1 MASTAAPTT
10 YRAMAVFFL
19 PLAAAQVFQT
29 LRNPVLDAGI
39 SRAVDP
45 ETSLAAFAIV
55 ASVVQI
61 LSASGTAIQSAYLV
75 LVRGRQS
82 FAVIQRYMFLYMAV
96 ITGVSTLFALP
107 GIGETFFRFAMGTPE
122 SLLPEVMTMMRI
134 SLAIPLFNLLR
145 VFNLAQLAHRRRSNL
160 IWVAPAVGQVVLI
173 ALGLGVVPQLP
184 VPGIYSA
191 AVVWVIVAV
200 IEGALAVLLV
210 RQVDRT
216 SPYAPDPAGEAPL
229 DFRYLTGFLI
239 PLIITQF
246 ALTIG
251 HPMVNAGL
259 LRLPNPEATVGA
271 FRVAFSLG
279 MLPLT
284 AMAALRQVVLVLGRD
299 ADQQRRA
306 RRFVYGVGLGMGG
319 LMALIAFTPLNRLV
333 IADLVG
339 APEAL
344 VPDAITA
351 LKILSAF
358 PLLMAVRQFYQSMT
372 MNQRRTRRV
381 AFTAFSRLLMMASF
395 LFLITPLAG
404 WTGAG
409 VGAVARI
416 AAMGTEAG
424 AAYLVG
430 RRFFGMDPATRP
442 VAGKSASAAP
452 VRPK

>member
-1 MASTAAPTT
+1 
-10 YRAMAVFFL
+10 MAVFFL

-82 FAVIQRYMFLYMAV
+82 FAVIQRYMLLYMAV
-96 ITGVSTLFALP
+96 ITGISTLFALP

-216 SPYAPDPAGEAPL
+216 APYAPDPVGEAPL

-259 LRLPNPEATVGA
+259 LRLPDPEATVGA

-319 LMALIAFTPLNRLV
+319 FMALIAFTPLNRVV
-333 IADLVG
+333 IAELVG

-351 LKILSAF
+351 LKILSVF

-442 VAGKSASAAP
+442 VAGKSDSAAP

>member
-82 FAVIQRYMFLYMAV
+82 FAVIQRYMLLYMAV
-96 ITGVSTLFALP
+96 ITGISTLFALP

-173 ALGLGVVPQLP
+173 VLGLGVVPQLP

-191 AVVWVIVAV
+191 AVVWVVVAV

-216 SPYAPDPAGEAPL
+216 APYAPDPEGEAPL

-259 LRLPNPEATVGA
+259 LRLPDPEATVGA
-271 FRVAFSLG
+271 FRIAFSLG

-319 LMALIAFTPLNRLV
+319 FMALIAFTPLNHAV
-333 IADLVG
+333 IAGLVG

-351 LKILSAF
+351 LKILAVF

-442 VAGKSASAAP
+442 VAGKSDSAAP
-452 VRPK
+452 VRSK

>member
-10 YRAMAVFFL
+10 YRAIAVFFL

-39 SRAVDP
+39 SRAADP

-82 FAVIQRYMFLYMAV
+82 FAVIQRYMFLYMSV
-96 ITGVSTLFALP
+96 ITGISALFALP
-107 GIGETFFRFAMGTPE
+107 GIGEAFFRFAMGTPE
-122 SLLPEVMTMMRI
+122 SLLPEVMAMMRI

-160 IWVAPAVGQVVLI
+160 IWVAPAVGQVVLM

-200 IEGALAVLLV
+200 VEGVLAVLLV

-216 SPYAPDPAGEAPL
+216 APYAADPDGEAPL

-259 LRLPNPEATVGA
+259 LRLPDPEATVGA

-319 LMALIAFTPLNRLV
+319 FMALIAFTPLNRFV

-351 LKILSAF
+351 LKILAVF

-430 RRFFGMDPATRP
+430 RRFFGMDPATRS

>member
-1 MASTAAPTT
+1 MQSSKAMMS

-55 ASVVQI
+55 ASVIQI

-82 FAVIQRYMFLYMAV
+82 FAVIQRYMLLYMAV
-96 ITGVSTLFALP
+96 ITCISTVFALP
-107 GIGETFFRFAMGTPE
+107 GIGEAFFRSAMGTPE
-122 SLLPEVMTMMRI
+122 SLLPAVMTMMRI
-134 SLAIPLFNLLR
+134 SLVIPLFNLLR
-145 VFNLAQLAHRRRSNL
+145 VFNLAQLAHRRRSHL

-173 ALGLGVVPQLP
+173 TLGLGLVPQLP
-184 VPGIYSA
+184 VPGIFSA

-200 IEGALAVLLV
+200 VEGLLAVALV
-210 RQVDRT
+210 RRVDRT
-216 SPYAPDPAGEAPL
+216 APYAPDPEGEAPL

-271 FRVAFSLG
+271 FRLAFSLG

-306 RRFVYGVGLGMGG
+306 RRFVYVVGLGMTG
-319 LMALIAFTPLNRLV
+319 LMALVAFTPLNHAI
-333 IADLVG
+333 IAGLVG
-339 APEAL
+339 APPAL
-344 VPDAITA
+344 VPDAIVA
-351 LKILSAF
+351 LQILAVF

-372 MNQRRTRRV
+372 MNQRKTRRV
-381 AFTAFSRLLMMASF
+381 AMTAFSRLLMMASF
-395 LFLITPLAG
+395 LFVLTPVMG

-409 VGAVARI
+409 VGAAARI
-416 AAMGTEAG
+416 AAMGTEAL

-430 RRFFGMDPATRP
+430 RRFVGMDSATRE
-442 VAGKSASAAP
+442 SASKPASSP
-452 VRPK
+452 TVRSK

>member
-1 MASTAAPTT
+1 MARTAAPTT

-82 FAVIQRYMFLYMAV
+82 FAVIQRYMLLYMAV
-96 ITGVSTLFALP
+96 ITGISTLFALP

-200 IEGALAVLLV
+200 IEGVLAVLLV
-210 RQVDRT
+210 RQVDRAA
-216 SPYAPDPAGEAPL
+216 PYAPDPAGEAPL

-259 LRLPNPEATVGA
+259 LRLPDPEATVGA

-319 LMALIAFTPLNRLV
+319 LMALIAFSPLNRVV

-351 LKILSAF
+351 LKILSVF

-424 AAYLVG
+424 TAYLVG
-430 RRFFGMDPATRP
+430 RRFFGMDPATRQ
-442 VAGKSASAAP
+442 AADKSASAPP

>member
-1 MASTAAPTT
+1 MAGTATPMT

-82 FAVIQRYMFLYMAV
+82 FAVIQRYMLLYMAV
-96 ITGVSTLFALP
+96 ITCISTLFALP
-107 GIGETFFRFAMGTPE
+107 GIGEGFFRFAMGTPE

-134 SLAIPLFNLLR
+134 SLVIPLFNLLR

-173 ALGLGVVPQLP
+173 ALGLGLVPQLP

-200 IEGALAVLLV
+200 VEGVLAVLLV
-210 RQVDRT
+210 RRVDRT
-216 SPYAPDPAGEAPL
+216 APYAPDPEGEAPL

-271 FRVAFSLG
+271 FRLAFSLG

-306 RRFVYGVGLGMGG
+306 RRFVYAVGLGMTG
-319 LMALIAFTPLNRLV
+319 LMVLVAFTPLNHAV
-333 IADLVG
+333 IAGLVG
-339 APEAL
+339 APAAL
-344 VPDAITA
+344 VPDAIVA
-351 LKILSAF
+351 LQILAVF

-372 MNQRRTRRV
+372 MNQRKTRRV
-381 AFTAFSRLLMMASF
+381 AMTAFSRLLMMASF
-395 LFLITPLAG
+395 LFVLTPVMG

-409 VGAVARI
+409 VGAAARI
-416 AAMGTEAG
+416 AAMGTEAL

-430 RRFFGMDPATRP
+430 RRFVGMDPATRETVSKP
-442 VAGKSASAAP
+442 ESSAT
-452 VRPK
+452 VRSK

>member
-1 MASTAAPTT
+1 MARTAVPMT

-55 ASVVQI
+55 ASVIQI

-96 ITGVSTLFALP
+96 ITCIGALFAMP
-107 GIGETFFRFAMGTPE
+107 GIGEGFFRYAMGTPE
-122 SLLPEVMTMMRI
+122 ALLPEVMAMMRI

-145 VFNLAQLAHRRRSNL
+145 VFNLAQLAHRRRSQL
-160 IWVAPAVGQVVLI
+160 IWVAPAVGQVVLM

-184 VPGIYSA
+184 VPGTYSA
-191 AVVWVIVAV
+191 AVVWLIVAGV
-200 IEGALAVLLV
+200 EGLLAVALV
-210 RQVDRT
+210 RRVDRT
-216 SPYAPDPAGEAPL
+216 APYAPDPDGEAPL

-259 LRLPNPEATVGA
+259 LRLPDPEATVGA
-271 FRVAFSLG
+271 FRIAFSLG

-306 RRFVYGVGLGMGG
+306 RRFVYGVGLAMGG
-319 LMALIAFTPLNRLV
+319 LMALIAFTPLSHAI
-333 IADLVG
+333 IAGLVG
-339 APEAL
+339 APAAL
-344 VPDAITA
+344 VPDAIVA
-351 LKILSAF
+351 LQILAVF

-372 MNQRRTRRV
+372 MNQRKTRRV
-381 AFTAFSRLLMMASF
+381 AMTAFSRLLMMASF
-395 LFLITPLAG
+395 LFVLTPVMG

-409 VGAVARI
+409 VGALARI
-416 AAMGTEAG
+416 AAMGTEAL

-430 RRFFGMDPATRP
+430 RRFVGMDPATRE
-442 VAGKSASAAP
+442 SASKPASSAT
-452 VRPK
+452 VRSK

>member
-1 MASTAAPTT
+1 MMS

-55 ASVVQI
+55 ASVIQI

-82 FAVIQRYMFLYMAV
+82 FAVIQRYMLLYMAV
-96 ITGVSTLFALP
+96 ITCISTVFALP
-107 GIGETFFRFAMGTPE
+107 GIGEAFFRFAMGTPE
-122 SLLPEVMTMMRI
+122 SLLPAVMTMMRI
-134 SLAIPLFNLLR
+134 SLVIPLFNLLR
-145 VFNLAQLAHRRRSNL
+145 VFNLAQLAHRRRSHL

-173 ALGLGVVPQLP
+173 TLGLGLVPQLP
-184 VPGIYSA
+184 VPGIFSA

-200 IEGALAVLLV
+200 VEGLLAVALV
-210 RQVDRT
+210 RRVDRT
-216 SPYAPDPAGEAPL
+216 APYAPDPEGEAPL

-271 FRVAFSLG
+271 FRLAFSLG

-306 RRFVYGVGLGMGG
+306 RRFVYVRGSGNDGADGARGVYPAESRDHRGAGGRAGGAGARRHRGAADSGGVPAPHGGAAVLSVDDDEPAQDASGGNDRVLTAADDGVVPVRVDPGDGLDRSGRGGRGPDRGDGHGGSGG
-319 LMALIAFTPLNRLV
+319 LPGGTSFCGNGFRYA
-333 IADLVG
+333 G
-339 APEAL
+339 E
-344 VPDAITA
+344 
-351 LKILSAF
+351 
-358 PLLMAVRQFYQSMT
+358 RQQ
-372 MNQRRTRRV
+372 
-381 AFTAFSRLLMMASF
+381 
-395 LFLITPLAG
+395 
-404 WTGAG
+404 AG
-409 VGAVARI
+409 VIPHGPL
-416 AAMGTEAG
+416 E
-424 AAYLVG
+424 VG
-430 RRFFGMDPATRP
+430 G
-442 VAGKSASAAP
+442 
-452 VRPK
+452 

>member
-1 MASTAAPTT
+1 
-10 YRAMAVFFL
+10 MAVFFL

-82 FAVIQRYMFLYMAV
+82 FAVIQRYMLLYMAV

-216 SPYAPDPAGEAPL
+216 APYAPDPAGEAPL

-259 LRLPNPEATVGA
+259 LRLPDPEATVGA
-271 FRVAFSLG
+271 FRIAFSLG

-306 RRFVYGVGLGMGG
+306 RRFVYGVGLVMGG
-319 LMALIAFTPLNRLV
+319 FMALIAFTPLNRIV
-333 IADLVG
+333 IAELVG

-351 LKILSAF
+351 LKILSVF

>member
-1 MASTAAPTT
+1 
-10 YRAMAVFFL
+10 MAVFFL

-82 FAVIQRYMFLYMAV
+82 FAVIQRYMLLYMAV

-107 GIGETFFRFAMGTPE
+107 GIGETFFRIAMGTPE

-216 SPYAPDPAGEAPL
+216 APYAPDPAGEAPL

-319 LMALIAFTPLNRLV
+319 LMALIAFTPLNRFV

-351 LKILSAF
+351 LKILSVF

-442 VAGKSASAAP
+442 VAGKSSSGAP

>member
-1 MASTAAPTT
+1 
-10 YRAMAVFFL
+10 MAVFFL

-45 ETSLAAFAIV
+45 ETSLAVFAIV

-82 FAVIQRYMFLYMAV
+82 FAVIQRYMLLYMAV
-96 ITGVSTLFALP
+96 ITGISTLFALP
-107 GIGETFFRFAMGTPE
+107 GIGEAFFRFAMGTPE
-122 SLLPEVMTMMRI
+122 SLLPDVMTMMRI

-160 IWVAPAVGQVVLI
+160 IWVAPAVGQVVLM

-200 IEGALAVLLV
+200 IEGVLAVLLV

-216 SPYAPDPAGEAPL
+216 APYAPDPAGEAPL
-229 DFRYLTGFLI
+229 DFRYLTGFLV

-259 LRLPNPEATVGA
+259 LRLPDPEATVGA
-271 FRVAFSLG
+271 FRIAFSLG

-306 RRFVYGVGLGMGG
+306 RRFVYGVGLGMGA
-319 LMALIAFTPLNRLV
+319 LMALIAFTPLSHAV
-333 IADLVG
+333 IAGLVG

-351 LKILSAF
+351 LKILSVF

-430 RRFFGMDPATRP
+430 RRFFGMDPATRQ
-442 VAGKSASAAP
+442 VEGKSASAAP

>member
-1 MASTAAPTT
+1 
-10 YRAMAVFFL
+10 MAVFFL

-82 FAVIQRYMFLYMAV
+82 FAVIQRYMLLYMAV

-200 IEGALAVLLV
+200 DRGRAGGAACPPGRPHRSLRPRPCGRSAPGLSLP
-210 RQVDRT
+210 DRL
-216 SPYAPDPAGEAPL
+216 PDPA
-229 DFRYLTGFLI
+229 D
-239 PLIITQF
+239 
-246 ALTIG
+246 
-251 HPMVNAGL
+251 HH
-259 LRLPNPEATVGA
+259 
-271 FRVAFSLG
+271 
-279 MLPLT
+279 
-284 AMAALRQVVLVLGRD
+284 
-299 ADQQRRA
+299 
-306 RRFVYGVGLGMGG
+306 
-319 LMALIAFTPLNRLV
+319 
-333 IADLVG
+333 
-339 APEAL
+339 
-344 VPDAITA
+344 
-351 LKILSAF
+351 
-358 PLLMAVRQFYQSMT
+358 
-372 MNQRRTRRV
+372 
-381 AFTAFSRLLMMASF
+381 
-395 LFLITPLAG
+395 
-404 WTGAG
+404 
-409 VGAVARI
+409 
-416 AAMGTEAG
+416 
-424 AAYLVG
+424 
-430 RRFFGMDPATRP
+430 
-442 VAGKSASAAP
+442 P
-452 VRPK
+452 VRPDHRSSNGERRAPATAQSRGDRRSLP

>member
-1 MASTAAPTT
+1 MQSTKAVMS

-55 ASVVQI
+55 ASVIQI

-96 ITGVSTLFALP
+96 ITCIGALFAMP
-107 GIGETFFRFAMGTPE
+107 GIGEGFFRYAMGTPE
-122 SLLPEVMTMMRI
+122 ALLPEVMAMMRI
-134 SLAIPLFNLLR
+134 SLVIPLFNLLR

-160 IWVAPAVGQVVLI
+160 IWVAPAVGQVVLM

-184 VPGIYSA
+184 IPGTYSA

-200 IEGALAVLLV
+200 VEGVLAVLLV
-210 RQVDRT
+210 RRVDRT
-216 SPYAPDPAGEAPL
+216 APTRPDPEGEAPL

-271 FRVAFSLG
+271 FRIAFSLG

-284 AMAALRQVVLVLGRD
+284 AMAALRQVVLVLDVTLTNSAARD
-299 ADQQRRA
+299 ASC
-306 RRFVYGVGLGMGG
+306 
-319 LMALIAFTPLNRLV
+319 
-333 IADLVG
+333 
-339 APEAL
+339 
-344 VPDAITA
+344 TA
-351 LKILSAF
+351 W
-358 PLLMAVRQFYQSMT
+358 
-372 MNQRRTRRV
+372 
-381 AFTAFSRLLMMASF
+381 
-395 LFLITPLAG
+395 G
-404 WTGAG
+404 WRWEG
-409 VGAVARI
+409 
-416 AAMGTEAG
+416 
-424 AAYLVG
+424 
-430 RRFFGMDPATRP
+430 
-442 VAGKSASAAP
+442 
-452 VRPK
+452 

>member
-1 MASTAAPTT
+1 MARTAAPTT

-55 ASVVQI
+55 ASVIQI

-82 FAVIQRYMFLYMAV
+82 FAVIQRYMLLYMAV
-96 ITGVSTLFALP
+96 ITGISTLFALP

-184 VPGIYSA
+184 VPGTYSA

-200 IEGALAVLLV
+200 IEGVLAVLLV

-216 SPYAPDPAGEAPL
+216 APYAPDPEGEAPL
-229 DFRYLTGFLI
+229 DFRYLTSFLI

-251 HPMVNAGL
+251 HPMINAGL
-259 LRLPNPEATVGA
+259 LRLPDPETAVGA

-319 LMALIAFTPLNRLV
+319 FMALIAFTPLNRLV

-339 APEAL
+339 APAAL
-344 VPDAITA
+344 VPDAIIA
-351 LKILSAF
+351 LQILSVF
-358 PLLMAVRQFYQSMT
+358 PLLMAIRQFYQSMT

-395 LFLITPLAG
+395 LFLFAPLAG

-416 AAMGTEAG
+416 AASGTEAG

-442 VAGKSASAAP
+442 VAGKSASTAP

>member
-1 MASTAAPTT
+1 MARTAAPTT

-39 SRAVDP
+39 SRAADP

-96 ITGVSTLFALP
+96 ITGISALFALP
-107 GIGETFFRFAMGTPE
+107 GIGEAFFRFAMGTPE
-122 SLLPEVMTMMRI
+122 ALLPEVMAMMRI

-160 IWVAPAVGQVVLI
+160 IWVAPAVGQVVLM

-200 IEGALAVLLV
+200 VEGVLAVLLV

-216 SPYAPDPAGEAPL
+216 APYAPDPAGEAPL

-259 LRLPNPEATVGA
+259 LRLPDPEATVGA
-271 FRVAFSLG
+271 FRIAFSLG

-306 RRFVYGVGLGMGG
+306 RRFVYGIGLGMGA
-319 LMALIAFTPLNRLV
+319 LMALIAFTPLSHAV
-333 IADLVG
+333 IAGLVG

-351 LKILSAF
+351 LQILSVF

-381 AFTAFSRLLMMASF
+381 ALTAFSRLLMMASF

-442 VAGKSASAAP
+442 VAGKPSSAAP

>member
-1 MASTAAPTT
+1 
-10 YRAMAVFFL
+10 MAVFFL

-45 ETSLAAFAIV
+45 ETSLAVFAIV

-82 FAVIQRYMFLYMAV
+82 FAVIQRYMLLYMAV
-96 ITGVSTLFALP
+96 ITGISTLFALP
-107 GIGETFFRFAMGTPE
+107 GIGEAFFRFAMGTPE
-122 SLLPEVMTMMRI
+122 SLLPDVMTMMRI

-160 IWVAPAVGQVVLI
+160 IWVAPAVGQVVLM

-200 IEGALAVLLV
+200 VEGVLAVLLV

-216 SPYAPDPAGEAPL
+216 APYAPDPEGEAPL

-259 LRLPNPEATVGA
+259 LRLPDPEATVGA
-271 FRVAFSLG
+271 FRIAFSLG

-306 RRFVYGVGLGMGG
+306 RRFVYGVGLGMGA
-319 LMALIAFTPLNRLV
+319 LMALIAFTPLSHAV
-333 IADLVG
+333 IAGLVG

-351 LKILSAF
+351 LKILSVF

-442 VAGKSASAAP
+442 VAGKSDSADP

>member
-1 MASTAAPTT
+1 MAGTATPMT

-55 ASVVQI
+55 ASVIQI

-96 ITGVSTLFALP
+96 ITCIGALFAMP
-107 GIGETFFRFAMGTPE
+107 GIGEGFFRYAMGTPE
-122 SLLPEVMTMMRI
+122 ALLPEVMAMMRI

-145 VFNLAQLAHRRRSNL
+145 VFNLAQLAHRRRSQL
-160 IWVAPAVGQVVLI
+160 IWVAPAVGQVVLM
-173 ALGLGVVPQLP
+173 ALGLGLVPQLP
-184 VPGIYSA
+184 VPGIFSA

-200 IEGALAVLLV
+200 VEGLLAVALV
-210 RQVDRT
+210 RRVDRT
-216 SPYAPDPAGEAPL
+216 APYAPDPEGEAPL

-271 FRVAFSLG
+271 FRLAFSLG

-306 RRFVYGVGLGMGG
+306 RRFVYVVGLGMTG
-319 LMALIAFTPLNRLV
+319 LMALVAFTPLNHAI
-333 IADLVG
+333 IAGLVG
-339 APEAL
+339 APPAL
-344 VPDAITA
+344 VPDAIVA
-351 LKILSAF
+351 LQILAVF

-372 MNQRRTRRV
+372 MNQRKTRRV
-381 AFTAFSRLLMMASF
+381 AMTAFSRLLMMASF
-395 LFLITPLAG
+395 LFVLTPVMG

-409 VGAVARI
+409 VGAAARI
-416 AAMGTEAG
+416 AAMGTEAL

-430 RRFFGMDPATRP
+430 RRFVGMDSATRE
-442 VAGKSASAAP
+442 SASKPASSP
-452 VRPK
+452 TVRSK

>member
-1 MASTAAPTT
+1 
-10 YRAMAVFFL
+10 MAVFFL

-82 FAVIQRYMFLYMAV
+82 FAVIQRYMLLYMAV
-96 ITGVSTLFALP
+96 ITGISTLFALP

-200 IEGALAVLLV
+200 IEGVLAVLLV

-216 SPYAPDPAGEAPL
+216 APYAPDPAGEAPL

-259 LRLPNPEATVGA
+259 LRLPDPEATVGA

-319 LMALIAFTPLNRLV
+319 FMALIAFTPLNRVV
-333 IADLVG
+333 IAELVG

-351 LKILSAF
+351 LKILSVF

-381 AFTAFSRLLMMASF
+381 AVTAFSRLLMMASF

-424 AAYLVG
+424 TAYLVG
-430 RRFFGMDPATRP
+430 RRFFGMDPATRQA
-442 VAGKSASAAP
+442 AGKSASAAP